1 MDAGVVRTIRTNN
14 SERAAHAEPRRAESR
29 NHREKAVP
37 IESEGKLQS
46 NPPIGIRQ
54 KKNIYIWRDAR
65 AALIVYSEPPDLFQ
79 LPDAMLFDA

>member
-54 KKNIYIWRDAR
+54 KKKYIYMERR
-65 AALIVYSEPPDLFQ
+65 SSGSHRLFRTSG
-79 LPDAMLFDA
+79 PISTP